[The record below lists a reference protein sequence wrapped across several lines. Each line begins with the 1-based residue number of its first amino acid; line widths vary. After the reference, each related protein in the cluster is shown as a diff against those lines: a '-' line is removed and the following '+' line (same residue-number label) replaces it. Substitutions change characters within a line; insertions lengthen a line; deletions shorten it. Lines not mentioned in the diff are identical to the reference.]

1 MLTLF
6 RLVHRAVTRRPGA
19 VIAAV
24 LVVSVGMGWLASQAV
39 SDDAIAVDNEPAR
52 ALEKLDEQFGDRQS
66 VAQIVVTTDGAPVVS
81 VDGLQASLRISR
93 AIRSSPVAATLI
105 DSADG
110 PGAGPD
116 DRPDTASRTRA
127 GTMPPASQDRQAPPA
142 VASYLGGVEALV
154 AMQALDPSA
163 LSDAEVVALNRRAA
177 GLLPAEVAGLFDALV
192 EADDPATKALILVFQ
207 ATAGLDDVEIVE
219 QQRALADVVAA
230 VDLPDGFR
238 AETFSFG
245 LLLGGTDIGPEVGRL
260 FGTALT
266 IILVVLALVY
276 WLRPTGHPRHRLV
289 RRTAADVALT
299 LAVIVL
305 AVVWMQGLGTLLGP
319 GYLGVIG
326 PFSPQTQIVPILIIG
341 LGVDYAIHVSAR
353 YREELGSGRPPAE
366 VVSTALRTVGVALV
380 LATATTAVGF
390 LTNLASPVAFLQ
402 TFGVLAAVGIL
413 AAFTVSVTLLPAARL
428 VLDRRADA
436 RGRLPVD
443 SVGSSRDRLLPRL
456 TERTAVL
463 AERAPVAT
471 LVVAAALAGLGG
483 YGYTQLDTEFS
494 ITDFVPQDAPILE
507 VFETLDTQFGGGF
520 AESTDVLL
528 EGELETPAAH
538 NAVVASIERLAE
550 VEDVGRIGDR
560 ADADSVVSLIGAAF
574 AADDG
579 ARAEQ
584 LAALGVDVD
593 ARVAPDADLAAVYDL
608 LSAAAPDA
616 ARQVLATTDGQRVG
630 RVAIRTTAG
639 ETGAGEL
646 AEELEA
652 AFAPAEE
659 VGLTVTPTSQAI
671 IGASVT
677 ADIEASQLT
686 SLLIALAAAMLLL
699 GINFQITARR
709 PMLGVLTIAPVGLV
723 LAYTFGTMAATGIPL
738 TPVTAT
744 LAALAIGIGVP
755 FTIHVT
761 HRFQEMRLVLPD
773 VNDALRATARRTGG
787 ALAGSALT
795 TVIGFGVLTT
805 STLVPFSQLG
815 FVTVYA
821 IGYALLVAILVLP
834 SLLVL
839 WDRWHRRHDLRPLA
853 ADPRVAAGLR
863 IPAQPI
869 APSGAAR

>member
-1 MLTLF
+1 MRRFFDLVERFVVGAPRRTVLGVLLLT
-6 RLVHRAVTRRPGA
+6 AVFAGFA
-19 VIAAV
+19 
-24 LVVSVGMGWLASQAV
+24 GQAETV
-39 SDDAIAVDNEPAR
+39 EDDAATLEGPAIDAQDTIAEA
-52 ALEKLDEQFGDRQS
+52 FGDREAVLQVLLS
-66 VAQIVVTTDGAPVVS
+66 TEGRDVRNADALRASAALTDAVESSSAADRLVAQ
-81 VDGLQASLRISR
+81 
-93 AIRSSPVAATLI
+93 
-105 DSADG
+105 
-110 PGAGPD
+110 PG
-116 DRPDTASRTRA
+116 R
-127 GTMPPASQDRQAPPA
+127 PA
-142 VASYLGGVEALV
+142 VLSFLGGAETAAAMAGRSLEDLDDAAVTALIAEADAQLPPEV
-154 AMQALDPSA
+154 ADLT
-163 LSDAEVVALNRRAA
+163 A
-177 GLLPAEVAGLFDALV
+177 GLLADADPPETGLVLIALDTEGLDAEDSTALQREVVGAINDADLPEGVTVEPFSFALLFD
-192 EADDPATKALILVFQ
+192 DQ
-207 ATAGLDDVEIVE
+207 DV
-219 QQRALADVVAA
+219 
-230 VDLPDGFR
+230 
-238 AETFSFG
+238 
-245 LLLGGTDIGPEVGRL
+245 GPEVGRL
-260 FGTALT
+260 FGTAAL
-266 IILVVLALVY
+266 IILLVLFVVY
-276 WLRPTGHPRHRLV
+276 WVRPEPGSRLAIV
-289 RRTAADVALT
+289 RRTSADVGLT
-299 LAVIVL
+299 LAVIL
-305 AVVWMQGLGTLLGP
+305 IAIVWMQGGGVLLGP
-319 GYLGVIG
+319 DYLNLIGY
-326 PFSPQTQIVPILIIG
+326 FSPQTQIVPILIIG

-584 LAALGVDVD
+584 LAALGVDVN